1 MTDSFKTVAIIPA
14 RGGSKGL
21 PRKNALALNGKPLLA
36 YSIETALKARLVDNV
51 IVSTEDEELAEI
63 AIAAGAEV
71 PFKRTQKLAED
82 NAPPGWAV
90 DWTLARLREEGRVW
104 DGVMTLYPTHPF
116 RKPGMLDWA
125 ASCLRDG
132 YSSVITVKKI
142 IQDRFNL
149 CRRKE
154 SGRVLPLLDRDGA
167 CPYFRPFGTLH
178 AQAFSTNTDTVMIPL
193 TDPIELI
200 DIDSK
205 ADFDLAREV
214 VLQSLYDFNGDFTS
228 LKDVQ

>member
-1 MTDSFKTVAIIPA
+1 MTDLFKTVAIIPA

-21 PRKNALALNGKPLLA
+21 PRKNALYLNGKPLLA
-36 YSIETALKARLVDNV
+36 YSIETALNARLVDNV

-71 PFKRTQKLAED
+71 PFKRTEELAED

-104 DGVMTLYPTHPF
+104 DGVITLYPTHPF

-125 ASCLRDG
+125 VSRLHDG
-132 YSSVITVKKI
+132 YSAAITVKKI
-142 IQDRFNL
+142 LQDNFSL
-149 CRRKE
+149 CRRDE
-154 SGRVLPLLDRDGA
+154 RGSVFPLLDRDGTY
-167 CPYFRPFGTLH
+167 PYFRPFGTLH
-178 AQAFSTNTDTVMIPL
+178 AQAFSTNTDTVLIPL
-193 TDPIELI
+193 TDPVELI
-200 DIDSK
+200 DIDSE

-214 VLQSLYDFNGDFTS
+214 VLQELYDFNGDFS
-228 LKDVQ
+228 PSEDLL